1 MEVYVTSGGEP
12 KQALQIGGRL
22 GDKEIEN
29 QLRFSLDIQ
38 YFAKN
43 SRDYGTIK
51 IPKREY
57 AAVTHELNTWLKHDE
72 VIGTTVKKSHRRLHL
87 HNRSQWF

>member
-22 GDKEIEN
+22 GGKEIEN

-43 SRDYGTIK
+43 SRDYMVQLRYQ
-51 IPKREY
+51 RESM
-57 AAVTHELNTWLKHDE
+57 LW
-72 VIGTTVKKSHRRLHL
+72 SRM
-87 HNRSQWF
+87 S

>member
-38 YFAKN
+38 YFTK
-43 SRDYGTIK
+43 SSWDYTTIK
-51 IPKREY
+51 LPTAERLRVES
-57 AAVTHELNTWLKHDE
+57 ELNML
-72 VIGTTVKKSHRRLHL
+72 VAAR
-87 HNRSQWF
+87 